1 MLLYYDILLLFL
13 LSLSL
18 WWLLSVSSLLLLLYI
33 TVIIRDIS
41 ITWLLYDDYIYSYK
55 HIIHLFV
62 RVEKA
67 VEHQNLTGGADA
79 LPQGA
84 RRPGLAPHGSLDIGA
99 AKEGSGCC
107 GAGSGRVWSQWNTG
121 PRWQGGAGWVCSSIL
136 AWASD
141 SAGTASFATPSAF
154 ASLCQ
159 DGNVLFRL
167 KSFVRLLCSRRK
179 RGELHLDEEYQEY
192 QEYQEPQAPSRLR
205 HGELLFPSWM
215 GRS

>member
-1 MLLYYDILLLFL
+1 MVII
-13 LSLSL
+13 
-18 WWLLSVSSLLLLLYI
+18 WWL
-33 TVIIRDIS
+33 
-41 ITWLLYDDYIYSYK
+41 YSYNYK

-62 RVEKA
+62 RVENA

-84 RRPGLAPHGSLDIGA
+84 RRPGARHPIGSLDGA

-121 PRWQGGAGWVCSSIL
+121 RRKVELGGFVL

-154 ASLCQ
+154 ASLPQ

-192 QEYQEPQAPSRLR
+192 QEPQAPSRLR